1 MIKLSLRPTWMLAA
15 CAALALLG
23 LARAAQTGGDGDED
37 ETKVLP
43 TFPSNATADSNK
55 RMIAVTGS
63 DLTGASVLYLID
75 TQSMR
80 LACYQA
86 NGGSESTQGIRFV
99 GARRIDLDMTVNGFN
114 DQSKYS
120 YEEMRDQFL
129 AEGLPVPGER

>member
-1 MIKLSLRPTWMLAA
+1 MKISLRPSWMLVA

-23 LARAAQTGGDGDED
+23 LARASQTGGDPDED
-37 ETKVLP
+37 ETQVLP

-63 DLTGASVLYLID
+63 DLTGASILYLID
-75 TQSMR
+75 TENMR

-99 GARRIDLDMTVNGFN
+99 GARRIDLDLMVNGFN
-114 DQSKYS
+114 DQSKFS
-120 YEEMRDQFL
+120 YQEMREQFL
-129 AEGLPVPGER
+129 VDGIPLPDER